1 MTSRLCSVIK
11 NPWFPVKLALI
22 LAGFCGFLGCAW
34 AESAPAVEFS
44 PPVWKYGMI
53 EQGDIARTRVE
64 ARNRTDGRL
73 RVSVVSTCDCLRVSP
88 SFRLLAPGEAG
99 SFDLAF
105 DSSDYSGITTRGY
118 IVNTDISGAKPL
130 YYLLRGVVRVERKP
144 VVPSASEAA
153 APAGAGLLTPNPGAL
168 LITYYY
174 TQGCRRCEEFLSEEI
189 PRLESRMGVSVQV
202 AKKDLLDPKNFEEL
216 SGLAFATGRQVEAM
230 PVLAI
235 GDRLIMGDAK
245 IREEL
250 PGLLFVAKGSA
261 GAANTGDKGGGAPGS
276 APAMDSGGFVDRLAV
291 LPVMAAGLVDG
302 INPCAFTTL
311 IFLLASLAL
320 AGKGKRE
327 VLVIGALFSLSV
339 FLTYLGVGL
348 GLFAALRAASAVALV
363 SVLLRWMIFAA
374 LVVFALLSLFDY
386 TRIRAGAPSEMIL
399 QLPSSLKLRIHT
411 SIRARA
417 KTVALV
423 GSSLAMGFLVSIF
436 EFACTGQV
444 YLPTLAYLA
453 RVGKRAD
460 ALGLLILYNL
470 SFIAP
475 LLVVFAA
482 SYLGVGS
489 KRITVLFQRHMGKV
503 KLALALAFLVLAAMT
518 ALV

>member
-1 MTSRLCSVIK
+1 M
-11 NPWFPVKLALI
+11 LI
-22 LAGFCGFLGCAW
+22 LVLGALSGGAW
-34 AESAPAVEFS
+34 TAPGPFVEIS
-44 PPVWKYGMI
+44 PPEWKYGMI
-53 EQGDIARTRVE
+53 EQGDVAKTRVE
-64 ARNRTDGRL
+64 ARNRTDERM
-73 RVSVVSTCDCLRVSP
+73 RVSIISTCDCLRVSP
-88 SFRLLAPGEAG
+88 SSRLLAPGEGG

-105 DSSDYSGITTRGY
+105 DSRDYYGITVLGF
-118 IVNTDISGAKPL
+118 IVETDLAGAKPWT
-130 YYLLRGVVRVERKP
+130 YLLRGVVRVERKTP
-144 VVPSASEAA
+144 APSVPDA
-153 APAGAGLLTPNPGAL
+153 AGADASAPLTL
-168 LITYYY
+168 SYYY
-174 TQGCRRCEEFLSEEI
+174 TQGCRSCEEFLSVEM
-189 PRLESRMGVSVQV
+189 PRLESRLGIRVRME
-202 AKKDLLDPKNFEEL
+202 KKDLLDPKNFEEL
-216 SGLAFATGRQVEAM
+216 SGLALAAGQKIEAM
-230 PVLAI
+230 PALAF
-235 GDRLIMGDAK
+235 GNRLIQGDAK

-250 PGLLFVAKGSA
+250 PGLLSAAKDPV
-261 GAANTGDKGGGAPGS
+261 GAANTGNNGGGAPGS
-276 APAMDSGGFVDRLAV
+276 RQGMDSGGLADRLAI
-291 LPVMAAGLVDG
+291 LPVMAAGLIDG

-348 GLFAALRAASAVALV
+348 GLFAALRAASAVAIV
-363 SVLLRWMIFAA
+363 SVVLRWVIFAV
-374 LVVFALLSLFDY
+374 LVVFAVLSVFDY
-386 TRIRAGAPSEMIL
+386 TRIRAGAASEMIL

-417 KTVALV
+417 RTVALV

-460 ALGLLILYNL
+460 ALGLLLLYNL
-470 SFIAP
+470 CFVAP

-482 SYLGVGS
+482 SYLGVSS
-489 KRITVLFQRHMGKV
+489 KRITVLFQSHMGKV

-518 ALV
+518 VLV